1 MERSFWLGLTLVLVL
16 ATIFTLY
23 NYSEVASGKY
33 RGDDYYVSDEV
44 WYATSAR
51 NLLEDVFHYHPHY
64 GEEGY
69 AYATLVYTSV
79 DFLEEHMSEIEECVR
94 SLGGAIV
101 RANYTTTGDKI
112 PAVWVKVPEDNFEKL
127 KECLNP
133 IKVRSGFE
141 YPSKNNIYNYQN
153 AEHPP
158 LGKYIIMAS
167 MVLLGDNPTSWRFPG
182 LIEAFLI
189 IIMVYLAG
197 YRLLNAL
204 WGVVASVSLI
214 LDPMFRAMSMVAM
227 LDIHLTFFTALALLL
242 IIYDRP
248 MPALVAGWLAFS
260 VKFSGLFVILAIYL
274 YMRIYRRECFLGSLW
289 KSAATSITYIL
300 ISLPLILDWG
310 LNRWI
315 QEHLNAFS
323 WHTTSRGT
331 GPTPSPPWGWFF
343 NIAPMAL
350 HYNPD
355 LIARANLVSYPLA
368 AFFTLLLI
376 PALIERKRAYI
387 PMLFIGSIFLG
398 YTGIFVKGNRTL
410 YSFYAVQLSPAV
422 SLAFA
427 ISLFLILLRESEISA
442 LIDRGWARIL
452 DALLGREEIPL
463 PQELYFLK
471 PFLDMDRHSLAMVLS
486 ALAATFSSIILHYY
500 AFLPYKSSAILG
512 KADIALSNALTN
524 FLNIFA
530 KELSLKGLLFG
541 FVIFASAI
549 MALLSQRELTQTL
562 KYLPVLALLM
572 YAGTDWTL
580 LSIALAMEGLLALAL
595 DRDSVASFLIGLS
608 ASVNPLSLAFTLPLL
623 KRRRRRNVLYLAAG
637 ALFFAPLLREEII
650 SWPTEELTGGILT
663 TLIGT
668 PYMLVISLGVSVAVS
683 AYFVRKGYDK
693 VSIPIAT
700 SIFMVLAG
708 ARPSWLLIPLLSLV
722 PVVGPVELSL
732 VEILSIIP
740 AISWTM
746 PGIISGVLFKCTA
759 SATNDPC
766 SDPFIFTILALII
779 TVCVAIRRIYGKSGL
794 DALKS
799 STQP

>member
-1 MERSFWLGLTLVLVL
+1 MGKSFWLGFTLVLVL
-16 ATIFTLY
+16 ATLFTSY
-23 NYSEVASGKY
+23 NYVEVASGKY

-51 NLLEDVFHYHPHY
+51 NLLEDIFHYHPHY

-69 AYATLVYTSV
+69 TYATLVYTSA
-79 DFLEEHMSEIEECVR
+79 DFLEEHMNEIGECIR
-94 SLGGAIV
+94 SLGGDVV
-101 RANYTTTGDKI
+101 RANYTSTGDKI
-112 PAVWVKVPEDNFEKL
+112 PAIWVKVPKDNFEKL

-167 MVLLGDNPTSWRFPG
+167 MVLFGDNPISWRLPG
-182 LIEAFLI
+182 MIEAFLI
-189 IIMVYLAG
+189 IIIVYLAG

-204 WGVVASVSLI
+204 WGVIASISLA

-248 MPALVAGWLAFS
+248 MLALIAGWLAFS

-274 YMRIYRRECFLGSLW
+274 YMRIYRREGFPGALW
-289 KSAATSITYIL
+289 KSAVTSITYIL
-300 ISLPLILDWG
+300 ISLPLIINWG
-310 LNRWI
+310 LDRWI

-323 WHTTSRGT
+323 WHTTSRGA

-343 NIAPMAL
+343 NVAPMAL

-355 LIARANLVSYPLA
+355 LIARVNLVSYPLA

-376 PALIERKRAYI
+376 PALMERKRAYI

-398 YTGIFVKGNRTL
+398 YMGIFIKGNRTL

-422 SLAFA
+422 SLAFT
-427 ISLFLILLRESEISA
+427 ISLFLILLGESEISA
-442 LIDRGWARIL
+442 LIDRGWSHIL
-452 DALLGREEIPL
+452 NAILGREEIPL

-471 PFLDMDRHSLAMVLS
+471 PFLDMDRHTLVMVLS
-486 ALAATFSSIILHYY
+486 ALTATFSSIILHYY
-500 AFLPYKSSAILG
+500 TFLPFKSPVILG

-524 FLNIFA
+524 SLNTFA
-530 KELSLKGLLFG
+530 KELSLRGLIFG
-541 FVIFASAI
+541 FVIFASSM
-549 MALLSQRELTQTL
+549 MALLSLRELTRSL

-580 LSIALAMEGLLALAL
+580 LSIALAIEGLLALTL
-595 DRDSVASFLIGLS
+595 DRESIASFLIGLS
-608 ASVNPLSLAFTLPLL
+608 ASVNPLNLAFALPLL
-623 KRRRRRNVLYLAAG
+623 KRRRKRNALYLAIG
-637 ALFFAPLLREEII
+637 ALLFVPLLREEIL
-650 SWPTEELTGGILT
+650 SWPTEELTGGLLT
-663 TLIGT
+663 ALIGT
-668 PYMLVISLGVSVAVS
+668 PYVLAISLGISVIVSV
-683 AYFVRKGYDK
+683 YFVRKGYDIA
-693 VSIPIAT
+693 SIPLAT
-700 SIFMVLAG
+700 SIFMIFAG
-708 ARPSWLLIPLLSLV
+708 ARPSWLLIPLISLL
-722 PVVGPVELSL
+722 PVVEPVEISL

-746 PGIISGVLFKCTA
+746 PEMLSGVLFKCTA
-759 SATNDPC
+759 STNTDPC
-766 SDPFIFTILALII
+766 SDPFIFITLALII
-779 TVCVAIRRIYGKSGL
+779 TIYAVIRRIYGRPSPSM
-794 DALKS
+794 LKG

>member
-16 ATIFTLY
+16 ATVFTLY

-51 NLLEDVFHYHPHY
+51 NLLEDIFHYHPHY

-69 AYATLVYTSV
+69 TYATLVYTSA
-79 DFLEEHMSEIEECVR
+79 DFLEEHMGEIEECIR
-94 SLGGAIV
+94 SLGGDVV

-112 PAVWVKVPEDNFEKL
+112 PAIWVKVPRGNFEKL

-133 IKVRSGFE
+133 VKVRSGFE

-167 MVLLGDNPTSWRFPG
+167 MVLLGDNPTSWRLPG

-197 YRLLNAL
+197 YKLLNAL
-204 WGVVASVSLI
+204 WGVIASVSLI

-248 MPALVAGWLAFS
+248 MLALIAGWLAFS

-274 YMRIYRRECFLGSLW
+274 YMRIYRREGSLGALW
-289 KSAATSITYIL
+289 KSAVTSITYVL
-300 ISLPLILDWG
+300 ISLPLIINWG

-323 WHTTSRGT
+323 WHTTSRGA

-355 LIARANLVSYPLA
+355 LIARVNLVSYPLA

-376 PALIERKRAYI
+376 PALMERKRAYI

-398 YTGIFVKGNRTL
+398 YMGIFIKGNRTL

-422 SLAFA
+422 SLAFT
-427 ISLFLILLRESEISA
+427 ISLFLILLGESEIST
-442 LIDRGWARIL
+442 LIDRGWTRIL
-452 DALLGREEIPL
+452 DAILGREEVPL

-471 PFLDMDRHSLAMVLS
+471 PFLDMDRHSLVMVLS
-486 ALAATFSSIILHYY
+486 ALTATFSSIILHYY
-500 AFLPYKSSAILG
+500 TFLPFRSPVILG

-524 FLNIFA
+524 SLNAFA
-530 KELSLKGLLFG
+530 KELPLRGLLFG
-541 FVIFASAI
+541 FVIFASA
-549 MALLSQRELTQTL
+549 MMTLLSLRELTQTL

-572 YAGTDWTL
+572 YAGADWTL
-580 LSIALAMEGLLALAL
+580 LSIALAMEGLLALTL
-595 DRDSVASFLIGLS
+595 DRDSIASFLIGLS
-608 ASVNPLSLAFTLPLL
+608 ASINPLNLAFALPLL
-623 KRRRRRNVLYLAAG
+623 KRGRKRNALYLAIG
-637 ALFFAPLLREEII
+637 ALLFVPLLREEVI
-650 SWPTEELTGGILT
+650 SWPTEELTGGLLT
-663 TLIGT
+663 ALIGM
-668 PYMLVISLGVSVAVS
+668 PYVLAISLGVSLVIS
-683 AYFVRKGYDK
+683 AYFVRKGYD
-693 VSIPIAT
+693 VASIPLAT
-700 SIFMVLAG
+700 SIFMILAG
-708 ARPSWLLIPLLSLV
+708 TRPSWLLIPLLSLV
-722 PVVGPVELSL
+722 PVVGPVEISL

-740 AISWTM
+740 AISWTV
-746 PGIISGVLFKCTA
+746 PEIISGALFRCTA
-759 SATNDPC
+759 SATTDPC
-766 SDPFIFTILALII
+766 SDPFIFTTLALVI
-779 TVCVAIRRIYGKSGL
+779 TIYVVIRRIYGRPGPNM
-794 DALKS
+794 LKGP
-799 STQP
+799 TQP